1 MADQIYKKDRLKDYW
16 IWYYLRYYPSKN
28 KLREKLLLKS
38 NNNFELSDEVIN
50 DMKNII
56 NEEEVLKSKIRMFLD
71 RNKNVSY
78 IKNNLRQKKFDL
90 EMINNI
96 LSSDFFIE
104 EKCLLKK
111 SFVLKKVLDYKL
123 KGKSILY
130 IRNRLIDRPIDRG
143 LVEECI
149 KEIFVDWELEQI
161 KMEFDKIKNKYP
173 KEKCIQKL
181 ITKGFIYSQIKEVV
195 EL

>member
-1 MADQIYKKDRLKDYW
+1 MADQIYKKDRLKDYG

-149 KEIFVDWELEQI
+149 KEIFVDGELEQI